1 MSEYDRAEYKRAR
14 ADLLAGNPLCHW
26 CKRKPATQADHLIEV
41 DRGGSHTDGMVPS
54 CGPCNARRGA
64 QHLNRKRQHQQ
75 NVRNG
80 TQPPQNTKNT
90 KTFLDS
96 TSQTT
101 PTPFSNI
108 SANGH
113 DSAANGLIEP
123 LGVGVPSDLPRLSSA
138 VGGYESF
145 GGAIAQWSE
154 AHLGRHLFPWQL
166 FALEGAFQVDEA
178 NTFVHSTNL
187 VSTGRQNG
195 KTTMLSAIVGWCLIE
210 LPQIW
215 GRPVRILSTAHEL
228 SLATEVFEELREVF
242 ELWEE
247 SGLAK
252 VTWAYGRNKV
262 VMADGSTY
270 VVKAA
275 TGKKHGGT
283 YDILIAD
290 ELWAISEASYFGALK
305 PSQIAVPSPLAF
317 LTSTAGDESS
327 KVFLRL
333 REAALADI
341 DKRKT
346 GSTYMCEWSLPPGVD
361 PLDQNYWGYANPSL
375 GRTITVRGLQ
385 DAAEAPDR
393 SSYLRAHC
401 NQWVA
406 AAGAWIN
413 PGVWAGAVTEPTNI
427 EGGVLAV
434 DNSIDEAR
442 YVAVRAVND
451 NGRIVCNVAFVAESS
466 RSMWE
471 QINAAMENDPKL
483 KLAITPGLDLLTP
496 ERWAKRRSIWGYAEL
511 LKYTGLVRNMIT
523 EGILYHTGEQMLAE
537 HVNRAV
543 LVRANGSVVIS
554 SQRSPGPIELARCL
568 VAAASMV
575 ARPGG
580 GGRAAMGSSR

>member
-1 MSEYDRAEYKRAR
+1 
-14 ADLLAGNPLCHW
+14 
-26 CKRKPATQADHLIEV
+26 
-41 DRGGSHTDGMVPS
+41 
-54 CGPCNARRGA
+54 
-64 QHLNRKRQHQQ
+64 
-75 NVRNG
+75 
-80 TQPPQNTKNT
+80 
-90 KTFLDS
+90 
-96 TSQTT
+96 
-101 PTPFSNI
+101 
-108 SANGH
+108 
-113 DSAANGLIEP
+113 
-123 LGVGVPSDLPRLSSA
+123 
-138 VGGYESF
+138 
-145 GGAIAQWSE
+145 
-154 AHLGRHLFPWQL
+154 LFPWQL